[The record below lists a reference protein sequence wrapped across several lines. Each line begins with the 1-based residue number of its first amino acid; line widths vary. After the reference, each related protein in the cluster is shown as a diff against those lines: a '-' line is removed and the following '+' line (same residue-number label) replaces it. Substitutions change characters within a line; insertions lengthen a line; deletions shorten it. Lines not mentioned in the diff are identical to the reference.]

1 VLLSF
6 RRHRRL
12 LRTDDFALNAARRRD
27 SYMNQVDL
35 EAVKLIVQKCLDN
48 AEALLDSGKDCRI
61 KNRNHIAFHLAVMAL
76 EEVGKASMVL
86 AKTIYPHIVEDEDS
100 GESKLSDDLA
110 DHRKK
115 LFWAMLIPG
124 FGGGIISPEDF
135 TRLKEIANDIHLR
148 RITTLYTNTD
158 HTIPQIDISDDELA
172 KIIGL
177 TEARLNLEK
186 LKEIRQL
193 DADAEQL
200 LHWFMKALSDPLL
213 QRFVLGEQSRH
224 KLAELTGDSRKWMTW
239 VHEEVSAAEAKTKE
253 MMEKEINRL
262 APTGVLANKP
272 KWRLKIKLHT
282 LSHSIRHKE
291 LNAWNE
297 RVIWVKLYP
306 TTDKSELLV
315 EFLLP
320 AKIPVNELWQTGI
333 QMCSMFAVSLNI
345 ATVGYFW
352 WYLPEFVSTY
362 YEEMVDLETKAKL
375 EVGYKEPVMM
385 NWKRTALKAPQLQT
399 AGMIL
404 THLMMWATKEQ
415 SLAYSRY
422 MQGIALLSKNDVF
435 GDFSGQALVH
445 FAYALRMALESYGD
459 WDGVQENFEQA
470 AAVTLDRI
478 WSQPEMLAE
487 FKSLMEAADALEKR
501 QSPSRPINLEETM
514 KLKAFCDAYLISR
527 AQREVQK
534 GIRERQS
541 KTEKSRTDTAS
552 ERND

>member
-1 VLLSF
+1 
-6 RRHRRL
+6 
-12 LRTDDFALNAARRRD
+12 
-27 SYMNQVDL
+27 
-35 EAVKLIVQKCLDN
+35 
-48 AEALLDSGKDCRI
+48 
-61 KNRNHIAFHLAVMAL
+61 
-76 EEVGKASMVL
+76 
-86 AKTIYPHIVEDEDS
+86 
-100 GESKLSDDLA
+100 
-110 DHRKK
+110 
-115 LFWAMLIPG
+115 
-124 FGGGIISPEDF
+124 
-135 TRLKEIANDIHLR
+135 
-148 RITTLYTNTD
+148 
-158 HTIPQIDISDDELA
+158 
-172 KIIGL
+172 
-177 TEARLNLEK
+177 
-186 LKEIRQL
+186 
-193 DADAEQL
+193 
-200 LHWFMKALSDPLL
+200 
-213 QRFVLGEQSRH
+213 
-224 KLAELTGDSRKWMTW
+224 MTW
-239 VHEEVSAAEAKTKE
+239 LHEEVSTAEAKTKE

-262 APTGVLANKP
+262 APTGALANKP

-297 RVIWVKLYP
+297 QVKWVKLYP

-320 AKIPVNELWQTGI
+320 AKIPVNELWQNGI

-362 YEEMVDLETKAKL
+362 YEEMVDLETKARL

-385 NWKRTALKAPQLQT
+385 NWKRTTLKASQLQT

-422 MQGIALLSKNDVF
+422 MQAIALLSKNDVF

-445 FAYALRMALESYGD
+445 FAYAFRMALESYGD
-459 WDGVQENFEQA
+459 WDGVPENFEQA
-470 AAVTLDRI
+470 KVAVVENI
-478 WSQPEMLAE
+478 WKQPEILTE
-487 FKSLMEAADALEKR
+487 FKALMDSADALEKK
-501 QSPSRPINLEETM
+501 QPPSRPINLEETM
-514 KLKAFCDAYLISR
+514 KLKALCDVYLVSR

-541 KTEKSRTDTAS
+541 KTEESRPDTAS

>member
-1 VLLSF
+1 
-6 RRHRRL
+6 
-12 LRTDDFALNAARRRD
+12 
-27 SYMNQVDL
+27 MNQVDL
-35 EAVKLIVQKCLDN
+35 ETVKLLVRKCLDN
-48 AEALLDSGKDCRI
+48 AEACLDSAKDCRA
-61 KNRNHIAFHLAVMAL
+61 KNRNHIAFHLAVLAL

-86 AKTIYPHIVEDEDS
+86 AKTVYPHIVEDEDS

-115 LFWAMLIPG
+115 LFWAMVTPG
-124 FGGGIISPEDF
+124 IDGGVISPEDF
-135 TRLKEIANDIHLR
+135 TRLKEVANDIHLR
-148 RITTLYTNTD
+148 RITSLYTNID
-158 HTIPQIDISDDELA
+158 YAVPQTDISEDELTN
-172 KIIGL
+172 IFGL
-177 TEARLNLEK
+177 TESRLNLEK

-193 DADAEQL
+193 DADAQQL
-200 LHWFMKALSDPLL
+200 LDWFMNALSDPPL

-239 VHEEVSAAEAKTKE
+239 LHEEVSTAEAKTE
-253 MMEKEINRL
+253 ELMEKEINRL

-291 LNAWNE
+291 LNAWNQQVE
-297 RVIWVKLYP
+297 WVKLYP
-306 TTDKSELLV
+306 TTDKTELLA

-320 AKIPVNELWQTGI
+320 AKIPVTELWQTGI

-362 YEEMVDLETKAKL
+362 YEEMVDLETKARL
-375 EVGYKEPVMM
+375 SVGYKSPVMM

-404 THLMMWATKEQ
+404 THLMMSATKEQ

-422 MQGIALLSKNDVF
+422 MHGITLLSKNDVF
-435 GDFSGQALVH
+435 GDFSAQAFVD
-445 FAYALRMALESYGD
+445 FAYAFRMALTSYGD
-459 WDGVQENFEQA
+459 WDGVPENFEQA
-470 AAVTLDRI
+470 AVGVLDKI
-478 WSQPEMLAE
+478 WKQPEFLTE
-487 FKSLMEAADALEKR
+487 FKALMNSADDLEKK

-514 KLKAFCDAYLISR
+514 KLKAFCDAYLVSR
-527 AQREVQK
+527 AHREVQK
-534 GIRERQS
+534 AIRERQS
-541 KTEKSRTDTAS
+541 KTEESQVPKP
-552 ERND
+552 

>member
-1 VLLSF
+1 
-6 RRHRRL
+6 
-12 LRTDDFALNAARRRD
+12 
-27 SYMNQVDL
+27 MNQVDL
-35 EAVKLIVQKCLDN
+35 EAVRLIVQKCLDN
-48 AEALLDSGKDCRI
+48 AEALLDSGKDCRA

-86 AKTIYPHIVEDEDS
+86 KETVYAHIIEDEDS

-124 FGGGIISPEDF
+124 FDGGIISPEDF
-135 TRLKEIANDIHLR
+135 TRLKEVANDIHLR
-148 RITTLYTNTD
+148 RITSLYTNIDVVSQT
-158 HTIPQIDISDDELA
+158 DISDDELA
-172 KIIGL
+172 NIMGL
-177 TEARLNLEK
+177 TESRLNLEK
-186 LKEIRQL
+186 LVEIRQL
-193 DADAEQL
+193 DADAQQL
-200 LHWFMKALSDPLL
+200 LDWFMKALSDPLL

-224 KLAELTGDSRKWMTW
+224 KLAEMTGDSRKWMTW
-239 VHEEVSAAEAKTKE
+239 LYEEVSTAEAKTKE

-262 APTGVLANKP
+262 APTGGLANKP

-297 RVIWVKLYP
+297 QVLWVKLYP
-306 TTDKSELLV
+306 TTDKTELLV

-320 AKIPVNELWQTGI
+320 AKIPVNELWQAGI

-362 YEEMVDLETKAKL
+362 YEEMVDLETKARLAVDYKL
-375 EVGYKEPVMM
+375 PGMM

-422 MQGIALLSKNDVF
+422 MHGITLLSKNDVF
-435 GDFSGQALVH
+435 GDFSAQAFVD
-445 FAYALRMALESYGD
+445 FAYAFRMALASYGD
-459 WDGVQENFEQA
+459 WDGAPENFEQA
-470 AAVTLDRI
+470 AVGVLDKF
-478 WSQPEMLAE
+478 WKQPEILTE
-487 FKSLMEAADALEKR
+487 FKALMDSADDLEKKR
-501 QSPSRPINLEETM
+501 PPSRPINLEETM
-514 KLKAFCDAYLISR
+514 KLKAFCDTYLVSR

-534 GIRERQS
+534 AIRERQS
-541 KTEKSRTDTAS
+541 KTEESRTTDIE
-552 ERND
+552 ERT